1 MKNAYELAETILES
15 RPDKN
20 RELKSSDSFASIE
33 LYGTSACKKVQD
45 MEFCE
50 WFHLENESGTGMITL
65 YHVFPGIDL
74 VYNDMH
80 MECCNKDQKPAS
92 SVMEINYCMEGRCE
106 CVFEQNEYGYI
117 AAGDLSFCSLKK
129 SGHVSEFP
137 TSHYHGITITLD
149 FSKITDEMKRIL
161 QLLSVNLE
169 KIRNISKT
177 HSFTIIRANHSIEH
191 IFSELYKVPEEIR
204 YGYIRVKILE
214 LLLVLTGFD
223 LKKNNSE
230 HIYFS
235 EVQIDAIKQVHA
247 FLKEHYREHYT
258 IEKLS
263 VRFKMSPTVLKKC
276 FKGVYGN
283 SVYAYM
289 KKYRLQMA
297 ERLLKENKLTIG
309 EIALQIG
316 YQNPN
321 KFTSAFRTEY
331 GMTPTEYRKKKTQES
346 LNG

>member
-1 MKNAYELAETILES
+1 MKNAYELAENILKS
-15 RPDKN
+15 KPDKN
-20 RELKSSDSFASIE
+20 IELKSSDSFASIE

-45 MEFCE
+45 TEFCE
-50 WFHLENESGTGMITL
+50 CFHLENESGTGMITL

-80 MECCNKDQKPAS
+80 MEYCNKEQKPAS

-129 SGHVSEFP
+129 TGHVSEFP
-137 TSHYHGITITLD
+137 TSRYHGITITLD
-149 FSKITDEMKRIL
+149 FSMITDEMKRIL

-169 KIRNISKT
+169 KISNISKT
-177 HSFTIIRANHSIEH
+177 HSFTIIRANQSIEH
-191 IFSELYKVPEEIR
+191 IFLELYKVPEEIR

-223 LKKNNSE
+223 LK
-230 HIYFS
+230 
-235 EVQIDAIKQVHA
+235 
-247 FLKEHYREHYT
+247 
-258 IEKLS
+258 S